1 MFLHTSL
8 LSKLFVILFIVG
20 ILTSMAILPSEALT
34 GYSYTSNIL
43 ISNSTGTAY
52 TSRIKFQVPAL
63 NLVTGNYI
71 QSDGEDARITDSSGV
86 EESSLVKN
94 LTSNTAYWT
103 TDIISIPAHGDVNRT
118 LWTGNTTATKDQSWI
133 GSDGDTNTIADAAD
147 LDITTNLT
155 LKTDIYVPS
164 LPATEKKILS
174 KPGAYELAVDNT
186 NFLFRVYK
194 SSGPTTV
201 TLLPNG
207 IGSISDQTPNPGVD
221 HYLNVDD
228 PVGVPD
234 DITTYCAAVG
244 VSAADSYNI
253 ENGAIPLYSNITS
266 VTVYF
271 RVYTNIVAASQTA
284 RSSIKLGANSLYGA
298 VIAAPGAWT
307 TYNQTFTRPGGGS
320 WVSSDIANVEIGTV
334 LGATGG
340 ASTYCTQVYLSV
352 TYEAPDAGYTTQ
364 IAATAGSWKTITG
377 TYDGANQ
384 ILTDGTLSD
393 NDALAGAIN
402 TNGESISVA
411 IATAKFDSLK
421 IGDTNIAAPT
431 WKANFEFEPDEIS
444 ATTINDLSAGGLNDI
459 TYSLGANPAGITV
472 TLGSLTSTDETT
484 TIEGEAL
491 IEAGALGELNSP
503 GNTTGDPENVGPGT
517 DFDTFVNVIPNTTDT
532 PAYMVWVWLYV
543 FCMLIT
549 VAITLRYSGG
559 HFFIGG
565 VAALF
570 ITGAFVAMGSGN
582 GNSIIPW
589 WFLLLDG
596 IGIVGLL
603 AMEKNSVP

>member
-1 MFLHTSL
+1 
-8 LSKLFVILFIVG
+8 
-20 ILTSMAILPSEALT
+20 MAILPSEALT
-34 GYSYTSNIL
+34 GYSYSSNIL

-71 QSDGEDARITDSSGV
+71 QSDGEDARITDSSGI

-164 LPATEKKILS
+164 LPATEKKIIS
-174 KPGAYELAVDNT
+174 KDGAYELAVDNT
-186 NFLFRVYK
+186 NFIFKTWLNATSVEYLR
-194 SSGPTTV
+194 
-201 TLLPNG
+201 PNG
-207 IGSISDQTPNPGVD
+207 AGDSTQLSPSVGTNWQTVD
-221 HYLNVDD
+221 ED
-228 PVGVPD
+228 PVSD
-234 DITTYCAAVG
+234 
-244 VSAADSYNI
+244 AD
-253 ENGAIPLYSNITS
+253 
-266 VTVYF
+266 
-271 RVYTNIVAASQTA
+271 
-284 RSSIKLGANSLYGA
+284 
-298 VIAAPGAWT
+298 
-307 TYNQTFTRPGGGS
+307 YNQTVTDGAETDYYNLGATALTASDQIVSVTAYHRSAGSIAGACHATPLLRLAGVTTTGATVHVGDYAFAYNLYGEVLDRPGGGS
-320 WVSSDIANVEIGTV
+320 WTIADLNSLQVGITLQDDPG
-334 LGATGG
+334 LATRISQEYVG
-340 ASTYCTQVYLSV
+340 V
-352 TYEAPDAGYTTQ
+352 TYRTPRLSQ
-364 IAATAGSWKTITG
+364 IAATTGAWKTIICM
-377 TYDGANQ
+377 YDGDDQ
-384 ILTDGTLSD
+384 VITDGALIDTD
-393 NDALAGAIN
+393 DVTDGALA
-402 TNGESISVA
+402 TNSNNISVA
-411 IATAKFDSLK
+411 IVTAKFDSLK
-421 IGDTNIAAPT
+421 IGDTSIIAPV

-517 DFDTFVNVIPNTTDT
+517 DFDTFVNVIPDTTDT

-565 VAALF
+565 IAALF